1 MWSAAVRPEEWELR
15 KLSVSAALALAEEC
29 FGFRNADG
37 QMVVPLDQAHVF
49 AAARVDL
56 WERWPQTRRSVRELA
71 GRYWHVRPDDL
82 AGRSMFEA
90 LARAFATSRSSL
102 YRLPDDVPPREAT
115 YLLAAHAQ
123 KPLEL
128 ARELVREAEEYYYST
143 RGPLPVAGPGRWQ
156 FGGSAPSVVTIPDT
170 EEGAFVRPLRLT
182 TAPYTATTTVTRK
195 KILRLA
201 RRQAAAQP
209 ARHGWKPGVL
219 ASFTDR
225 LQDAS
230 GDPVTRLNLPA
241 GKLTIV
247 NAPTGVG
254 KSVLMNNLAPL
265 LADRGQGPVAI
276 VVSTIHDSLTNAE
289 KIEADDELVFQVT
302 AQLAQATARHKLR
315 CMPLVTETRLAEQA
329 QRAAEQGREDRHDRL
344 AYGCELSAWV
354 TDGPT
359 VTRGREPCRALIKVT
374 DPVAGSGDEESAG
387 PHACPRM
394 GVCGKYALFR
404 EAVQAD
410 IIVTNH
416 HNLLRGLIQVPVDT
430 GRHLLRQIPVM
441 EFLHRHC
448 RTLIVDEVDNLQ
460 NSWCSTGAHD
470 FSLATRGISKTSL
483 LLQVDQQRQS
493 LAAAADRRVV
503 NALFKARGLGE
514 QFLNYVLEGELWLE
528 QDAQE
533 EERPGSGWHVPG
545 IWDRILIRDLL
556 GLDEHVRLDPDTHK
570 AFRAI
575 FPDSDDDTRP
585 DPRFQELAG
594 ILARAVSRDTS
605 EDELPVLKTE
615 ISRALK
621 RLKIPRRRHPDVI
634 NALLVRAWLG
644 SLHQSL
650 TYLKSVIAGLGAQLT
665 VGRELARALGSFTQ
679 NGALP
684 YGPLGYQLFGFKV
697 NKDSR
702 GGGEL
707 FVQSLSGD
715 PHTGTVQLGGTMAL
729 ATAGVERSVL
739 ALSATAFFP
748 RAACEHVHTE
758 PAYVMTDAAP
768 GAVTALAGS
777 VSASDTVWD
786 PITIGGIAEAHK
798 PREIQRLGERLWQTR
813 LSEHLRQLEI
823 DDPDRARAMVVSNSY
838 KQAILFA
845 VGIASVVVQASWI
858 AVVVPRKGIPPGIH
872 LPTGVVTITID
883 QLEDLPRTHPHVK
896 VICAP
901 LSLVARG
908 LNILV
913 PGTENSALASV
924 WVGLRPVTDLHS
936 PEAMYASINATAIH
950 AACPGPD
957 PARMLAIQSRAARR
971 HLHTLLRS
979 DSRFSRLPRYLKTEI
994 LAGILVDLIQLAG
1007 RARRGGTPVQLYL
1020 VDNSLLDT
1028 RLGSDFP
1035 SLLRSY
1041 YDGLTETEQASLRR
1055 VYGSTLTAWLD
1066 FAHAPDIPQLTHVPL
1081 PRSEDLDH
1089 EGV

>member
-1 MWSAAVRPEEWELR
+1 MKPEDWELR
-15 KLSVSAALALAEEC
+15 KLTVTVALALAEEY
-29 FGFRNADG
+29 FGFRDADG
-37 QMVVPLDQAHVF
+37 RMVVPLDQAHVF

-56 WERWPQTRRSVRELA
+56 WERWPQVPRHVRELA

-82 AGRSMFEA
+82 AGRGMFEG
-90 LARAFATSRSSL
+90 LARTCAASGGGL
-102 YRLPDDVPPREAT
+102 YRLPDDVPPRETT

-128 ARELVREAEEYYYST
+128 ARELVREAEGYYYAT
-143 RGPLPVAGPGRWQ
+143 RLPLPVAGPGKWQ
-156 FGGSAPSVVTIPDT
+156 FGGSEPSEVTIPDT
-170 EEGAFVRPLRLT
+170 EQGACVRPLRVT
-182 TAPYTATTTVTRK
+182 TAPYAATTTVTRK
-195 KILRLA
+195 KILRRA
-201 RRQAAAQP
+201 RRQAAAGP
-209 ARHGWKPGVL
+209 DRHGWKPGLL
-219 ASFTDR
+219 ASFIDR
-225 LQDAS
+225 VRDVS
-230 GDPVTRLNLPA
+230 GDSVTRLTVPA

-254 KSVLMNNLAPL
+254 KSVLMNALAPL
-265 LADRGQGPVAI
+265 LVDRGQGPVAV

-302 AQLAQATARHKLR
+302 AQLAQATARQKLR
-315 CMPLVTETRLAEQA
+315 CVPLVTETRVAEQA

-344 AYGCELSAWV
+344 AYGCDLSAWV
-354 TDGPT
+354 TDGPK
-359 VTRGREPCRALIKVT
+359 VTRGREPCRALTKVT
-374 DPVAGSGDEESAG
+374 DPVAGAGDTEPAG
-387 PHACPRM
+387 PHACPRI

-430 GRHLLRQIPVM
+430 GRHVLRQISVM
-441 EFLHRHC
+441 EFLNRHC
-448 RTLIVDEVDNLQ
+448 RQLFVDEIDNLQ
-460 NSWCSTGAHD
+460 NSWCSTGTHD
-470 FSLATRGISKTSL
+470 FSLATRGINRTSL

-493 LAAAADRRVV
+493 LAAASDRRVV
-503 NALFKARGLGE
+503 NALFKSRGLGE
-514 QFLNYVLEGELWLE
+514 QFLNYVLDGELWLE

-556 GLDEHVRLDPDTHK
+556 GLDEHVRLDPDIHK

-575 FPDSDDDTRP
+575 FPDSDDNTAP
-585 DPRFQELAG
+585 DPRFQQLAH

-605 EDELPVLKTE
+605 EDELPEFKTE
-615 ISRALK
+615 ISRELK
-621 RLKIPRRRHPDVI
+621 RLKIPRGRHPDVT

-644 SLHQSL
+644 CLHQSL
-650 TYLKSVIAGLGAQLT
+650 TYLKSVIVGLGSQLT
-665 VGRELARALGSFTQ
+665 VGRDLARALGSFTQ

-697 NKDSR
+697 NKDNR

-707 FVQSLSGD
+707 FVQSLGGD

-729 ATAGVERSVL
+729 ATAGIERSVL

-758 PAYVMTDAAP
+758 PAYVMTDATP
-768 GAVTALAGS
+768 GAVTALAGN

-798 PREIQRLGERLWQTR
+798 PDKVRELGERLWQTR

-838 KQAILFA
+838 KQAALFA
-845 VGIASVVVQASWI
+845 AGIASVAVQASWI
-858 AVVVPRKGIPPGIH
+858 AVVIRKDGLPPGIH
-872 LPTGVVTITID
+872 LPAGVVTITVD

-924 WVGLRPVTDLHS
+924 WVGLRPVADLHS
-936 PEAMYASINATAIH
+936 PEAMYASINAAAIS

-957 PARMLAIQSRAARR
+957 PARMLSIQRRAARR

-979 DSRFSRLPRYLKTEI
+979 DPRFSRLPRYLKTEI

-1035 SLLRSY
+1035 SLVRSY
-1041 YDGLTETEQASLRR
+1041 YDGLTENEQASLRR
-1055 VYGSTLTAWLD
+1055 IYGTTLTAWLD
-1066 FAHAPDIPQLTHVPL
+1066 FAHAPDTLPLTHVPL

>member
-1 MWSAAVRPEEWELR
+1 MKPEEWELHT
-15 KLSVSAALALAEEC
+15 LCVNTALALAEEY
-29 FGFRNADG
+29 FGFRDADG
-37 QMVVPLDQAHVF
+37 RMIVPLDQAHVF
-49 AAARVDL
+49 AAARTDL
-56 WERWPQTRRSVRELA
+56 WERWPRVPRRVRELA
-71 GRYWHVRPDDL
+71 GRYWRVRPEDL
-82 AGRSMFEA
+82 AGRGTFEA
-90 LARAFATSRSSL
+90 IARTCANSGGGL
-102 YRLPDDVPPREAT
+102 YRLPDDVPPREAA

-123 KPLEL
+123 KPLDL
-128 ARELVREAEEYYYST
+128 ARELVREAEDHYHGT
-143 RGPLPVAGPGRWQ
+143 RLPLPVAGPGRWQ
-156 FGGSAPSVVTIPDT
+156 FGGPEPSVVTIPDT
-170 EEGAFVRPLRLT
+170 EQDAHVRPLQLT
-182 TAPYTATTTVTRK
+182 TAPYTATTAVTRK
-195 KILRLA
+195 KILRMA
-201 RRQAAAQP
+201 RRQAAAGP
-209 ARHGWKPGVL
+209 GRHGWKPGVL
-219 ASFTDR
+219 ASFFDR

-230 GDPVTRLNLPA
+230 GAPATRLDLPA

-254 KSVLMNNLAPL
+254 KSVLMNVLAPL
-265 LADRGQGPVAI
+265 LAGRGQGPIAV
-276 VVSTIHDSLTNAE
+276 VVSTVHDSLTGAE
-289 KIEADDELVFQVT
+289 KIAADDELVFQVT
-302 AQLAQATARHKLR
+302 AQLAQATAPRKLN
-315 CMPLVTETRLAEQA
+315 CVPLVTGVRIAEQA

-344 AYGCELSAWV
+344 AYGCELSTWV
-354 TDGPT
+354 TDGPK
-359 VTRGREPCRALIKVT
+359 VTRGREPCRTLTKVT
-374 DPVAGSGDEESAG
+374 DPVAGTDDQEPAG
-387 PHACPRM
+387 PHGCPRM
-394 GVCGKYALFR
+394 GVCGKYTLLR

-416 HNLLRGLIQVPVDT
+416 HNLLRGLIPVPVDT

-441 EFLHRHC
+441 EFLSRHC

-483 LLQVDQQRQS
+483 LLQVDQQRQT
-493 LAAAADRRVV
+493 LPAAADRRVV

-514 QFLNYVLEGELWLE
+514 QFLNYVLDGELWLE
-528 QDAQE
+528 QDAGE

-556 GLDEHVRLDPDTHK
+556 GLDEHARIDPGTHK

-575 FPDSDDDTRP
+575 FPDSDGNTLP
-585 DPRFQELAG
+585 EPRFQQLAR
-594 ILARAVSRDTS
+594 ILARAVSRDSS

-615 ISRALK
+615 ISQALK
-621 RLKIPRRRHPDVI
+621 RLKIPKTRHPNLT

-665 VGRELARALGSFTQ
+665 AGRELARALGSSTH

-684 YGPLGYQLFGFKV
+684 FGPLGYQLFGFKV
-697 NKDSR
+697 NKDNR

-707 FVQSLSGD
+707 LVQSLGGD

-729 ATAGVERSVL
+729 AAAGIERSVL

-748 RAACEHVHTE
+748 RASCEHVHTE
-758 PAYVMTDAAP
+758 PAYVMTDATP
-768 GAVTALAGS
+768 GAVTALAGN
-777 VSASDTVWD
+777 VSARDTVWD
-786 PITIGGIAEAHK
+786 PITIGGIAEAYK
-798 PREIQRLGERLWQTR
+798 PAEIQKLGERLWQTR

-838 KQAILFA
+838 KQAVLLA
-845 VGIASVVVQASWI
+845 AGIASAAVQASWI
-858 AVVVPRKGIPPGIH
+858 AAVVPKTGTPAGVH
-872 LPTGVVTITID
+872 LPPGVVTITLD
-883 QLEDLPRTHPHVK
+883 QLEDLPRTHPQVK

-901 LSLVARG
+901 LPLVARG

-924 WVGLRPVTDLHS
+924 WVGLRPVADLHS
-936 PEAMYASINATAIH
+936 PEAMYASVNATAIA

-971 HLHTLLRS
+971 QLHTLLRS
-979 DSRFSRLPRYLKTEI
+979 DPRFSRLPRHLKTEI

-1035 SLLRSY
+1035 SLVRSY
-1041 YDGLTETEQASLRR
+1041 YDRLTEDEQASLRR
-1055 VYGSTLTAWLD
+1055 IYGTTLTAWLD
-1066 FAHAPDIPQLTHVPL
+1066 FAHAPDLLPLTHVPL
-1081 PRSEDLDH
+1081 PRSQDLDH